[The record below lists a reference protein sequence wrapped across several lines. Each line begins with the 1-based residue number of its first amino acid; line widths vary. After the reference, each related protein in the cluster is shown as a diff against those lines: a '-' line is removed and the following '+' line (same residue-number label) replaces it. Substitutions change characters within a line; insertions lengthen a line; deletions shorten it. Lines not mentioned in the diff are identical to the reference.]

1 MLGHSENNRELRQF
15 LERIGLQRYAEALI
29 YAGFDDV
36 DTLLEVDSE
45 VLNSLRVRAGHQK
58 TLEKELRRLKDAREG
73 REGEK
78 GKDGKEVKAKDTAFS
93 TQEIDRS
100 LVSSR
105 SSISNRH
112 EQRPRTEISVQC
124 DSPLDKTDIKG
135 GRSTHNSHYN
145 AHIHNHN
152 HNKRKKETSPSPSPS
167 LQSSGSLSFLYSAGG
182 KSFSAVAKESVPERK
197 ACCCCF
203 KVTYTP
209 CRYGNYYY
217 CSEQCIA
224 KDKARSKRA
233 ANRSREKS
241 PSLSL
246 LASPLVESSSA
257 SNTNNPNN
265 RNISREKS
273 PHQPRH

>member
-78 GKDGKEVKAKDTAFS
+78 EKDGKEVKAKDTAFS

-124 DSPLDKTDIKG
+124 DSPLDKTDIQG
-135 GRSTHNSHYN
+135 GRVIHNHYN
-145 AHIHNHN
+145 THIHN
-152 HNKRKKETSPSPSPS
+152 HNKRKKETSPSRSP

-203 KVTYTP
+203 KVTYAP

-217 CSEQCIA
+217 CSEQCIE

-246 LASPLVESSSA
+246 LASPLVQPSSA
-257 SNTNNPNN
+257 SQTSA

>member
-1 MLGHSENNRELRQF
+1 MRRHSENNRELRQF
-15 LERIGLQRYAEALI
+15 LERIGLQRYAEDLI

-45 VLNSLRVRAGHQK
+45 VLNSLRVRAAHQK
-58 TLEKELRRLKDAREG
+58 TLEKELRRLKHAREG

-78 GKDGKEVKAKDTAFS
+78 GKAKGTAFS

-209 CRYGNYYY
+209 CRYGNYYD

-246 LASPLVESSSA
+246 LASPLVQPSSA
-257 SNTNNPNN
+257 SNNTNNPST
-265 RNISREKS
+265 RNMSREKS
-273 PHQPRH
+273 PHQPQH

>member
-1 MLGHSENNRELRQF
+1 MRRHSENNRELRQF
-15 LERIGLQRYAEALI
+15 LERIGLERYAEALI

-45 VLNSLRVRAGHQK
+45 VLNSLRVRAAHQK
-58 TLEKELRRLKDAREG
+58 TLEKELRRLKHAREG

-78 GKDGKEVKAKDTAFS
+78 GKAKGTAFS

-152 HNKRKKETSPSPSPS
+152 HNKRKKETSPSRSP
-167 LQSSGSLSFLYSAGG
+167 LQSPGSLSFLYSAGG

-217 CSEQCIA
+217 CSEQCID

-257 SNTNNPNN
+257 SNTNNPNPST
-265 RNISREKS
+265 RSISREKS